1 MAAPKQ
7 EDTALAPP
15 EPRSQLAQSATQN
28 GLSRGERRVIDEY
41 RTQAAVIDAQAAKT
55 IYAERVYGQLT
66 TYTHDVAVRTLSYI
80 DQTHAQTQS
89 PTIRALCEREKQQY
103 MYQALEMVNTAGE
116 ALHREVGRPLY
127 PEKRRL
133 FGG

>member
-15 EPRSQLAQSATQN
+15 EPRNQLAQSAAQN
-28 GLSRGERRVIDEY
+28 GLSRSERRVIDEY
-41 RTQAAVIDAQAAKT
+41 RTQAAVIDAQVAKT
-55 IYAERVYGQLT
+55 IYAGRLYSQLT
-66 TYTHDVAVRTLSYI
+66 TYTHDVAVRTLSHI
-80 DQTHAQTQS
+80 EQTQAQTQS
-89 PTIRALCEREKQQY
+89 PFIRSFCDREKNRY
-103 MYQALEMVNTAGE
+103 AFQAEEMVTSAGIG
-116 ALHREVGRPLY
+116 LHREIDRPLY